1 MDLEAEPGADEA
13 AGAGEAEAAD
23 LRGGH
28 RLPAPA
34 GLEPTRWMGLAHES
48 AWLRRKQNVVPDRAD
63 GGVGKSFL
71 ACALAQQACR
81 DGFSALYKRAPQ
93 LFRDLPAARAA
104 GGLSR
109 LLVSAAAVRP
119 ACGQRKRRTRM
130 PAGNLW
136 A

>member
-1 MDLEAEPGADEA
+1 MDLEAEPGADAA

-63 GGVGKSFL
+63 GSWQELSGVRVG
-71 ACALAQQACR
+71 
-81 DGFSALYKRAPQ
+81 
-93 LFRDLPAARAA
+93 PA
-104 GGLSR
+104 GLSGR
-109 LLVSAAAVRP
+109 FQRTVQAGTATVPGSARGARRGRAV
-119 ACGQRKRRTRM
+119 AITC
-130 PAGNLW
+130 
-136 A
+136 